1 LKIAVLYNLVEE
13 ANPFVRCENE
23 VMDSVVAIKESLEPD
38 HDVFPIKAGWDI
50 FDMLEKFDVVLTWLK
65 R

>member
-1 LKIAVLYNLVEE
+1 VEE